1 MTSRIFLALVATLV
15 VLAGAPSS
23 HAQDY
28 PNRPVTL
35 VVPWPAGGTTDIG
48 MRALASATEKYLKQK
63 IVIEN
68 RPGAAGVLG
77 PQQVAQNAT
86 PDGYTLVQI
95 PITVF
100 RFPFM
105 RKTTLDPANDFTY
118 IIGVS
123 GYTFGVVV
131 RGDAPW
137 KTFRELID
145 YARANPGKIN
155 YGTPGAGTTLHI
167 TMEQIAKQQGVKW
180 VHVPFKGTPETTGA
194 LLGGHIDAV
203 ADATGWSTL
212 VNSGQLR
219 LLVLWTATRSKNW
232 PDVPTLREAGIDMV
246 SNSPFGIAG
255 PKGVDPAV
263 VKIIHDAFKKG
274 AEDPAYLETTAKLDQ
289 EPAYMSSDDYRR
301 YVAVQLVE
309 QKKLIEE
316 LGLKQDL
323 SVSRNQTRIK
333 GIKHVRRLGAEPL
346 RRAHDGGSY
355 TPMQHVDLR
364 DWTRSNTAALLTGV
378 P

>member
-1 MTSRIFLALVATLV
+1 MTSRTFLALVAALF
-15 VLAGAPSS
+15 VLGAAPSL

-77 PQQVAQNAT
+77 PQQVAQSAA

-105 RKTTLDPANDFTY
+105 RKTTLDPATDFTY

-131 RGDAPW
+131 RSDAPW

-167 TMEQIAKQQGVKW
+167 TMEQIAKQQGIKW

-203 ADATGWSTL
+203 ADATGWSSL
-212 VNSGQLR
+212 VDSGQLR

-255 PKGVDPAV
+255 PKGLDPAV

-274 AEDPAYLETTAKLDQ
+274 AEDPAYLEATAKLDQ

-316 LGLKQDL
+316 LGLK
-323 SVSRNQTRIK
+323 
-333 GIKHVRRLGAEPL
+333 
-346 RRAHDGGSY
+346 
-355 TPMQHVDLR
+355 
-364 DWTRSNTAALLTGV
+364 
-378 P
+378 